1 MADVFPG
8 NFRTSYYKVEIRL
21 ACGCLIRKRVVPG
34 GPGAFY
40 PCIYGLGH
48 GYNVIWASWTDTTTG
63 VTRDN
68 PKAVGT

>member
-48 GYNVIWASWTDTTTG
+48 GYSVIWASWTDTETG

-68 PKAVGT
+68 PKAVAT